1 MSLDETYT
9 LASLEVGTPLQGP
22 VVGHHRNKLWL
33 KVPVVRT
40 GAGGAEV
47 PVDAMLKLPSK
58 HRLLKNPEAS
68 LGQQLKVYVQA
79 ARTADATL
87 VVSSKPPPSEEL
99 RGRSRRERFAAL
111 ASCTP
116 LEELQTGDALK
127 GRVISAHRHGV
138 YLDVG
143 VSRTGKGDKRRPVDG
158 LLPNDQRAS
167 AEKLLPGDSMEVRV
181 LQNVQRSGRLLL
193 TQVHC
198 VPRHRTGA
206 APSAR
211 RR

>member
-1 MSLDETYT
+1 MPETVAETVLGHAPEARPYTDLEWARRARCEAFMSMIDSPLPSIPLPPHPEETTLDLCTMCYLELGPLDETYT

-99 RGRSRRERFAAL
+99 RG
-111 ASCTP
+111 
-116 LEELQTGDALK
+116 
-127 GRVISAHRHGV
+127 SAMRH
-138 YLDVG
+138 
-143 VSRTGKGDKRRPVDG
+143 S
-158 LLPNDQRAS
+158 N
-167 AEKLLPGDSMEVRV
+167 
-181 LQNVQRSGRLLL
+181 
-193 TQVHC
+193 
-198 VPRHRTGA
+198 
-206 APSAR
+206 
-211 RR
+211 